1 LKSIQKE
8 KRKMLNFSMSFLVF
22 IKFGKHMQNIE
33 KVMVFCAT
41 WHPWELKRVNE
52 KKGEQRD
59 YTVSRLP

>member
-1 LKSIQKE
+1 
-8 KRKMLNFSMSFLVF
+8 MLNFLMSFLVF
-22 IKFGKHMQNIE
+22 IEFGKHLPNIE

-59 YTVSRLP
+59 YIVSRLP